1 MKIQQVRE
9 LLQDYSVEQ
18 LRLIIGELYKILPKK
33 VIEEKNIDV
42 LLKDPEGFVASRK
55 KNLRVEELPAF
66 EVVKRETE
74 LFIELRP

>member
-42 LLKDPEGFVASRK
+42 MLKDPEGFVASRK
-55 KNLRVEELPAF
+55 KNLKVEELPAF